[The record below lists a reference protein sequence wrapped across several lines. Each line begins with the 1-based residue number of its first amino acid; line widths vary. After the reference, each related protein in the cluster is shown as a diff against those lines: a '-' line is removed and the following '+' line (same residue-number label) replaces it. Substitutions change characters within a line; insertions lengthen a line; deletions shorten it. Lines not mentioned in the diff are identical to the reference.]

1 MRFDEVTRARL
12 RVGLMRRGLDLATL
26 LAEILAGKDKQT
38 ELEAL
43 GLDARPG
50 ARPEYV
56 ESLYDY
62 WAARAALEQIEARR
76 RLLDA
81 SDDQYGRCDVCGV
94 DLELAALGE
103 LPWADRCQRHMFA

>member
-50 ARPEYV
+50 ARPE
-56 ESLYDY
+56 ELL
-62 WAARAALEQIEARR
+62 RAALEQIEARR